1 MMNPVTRKWLY
12 GVACSI
18 TLLLGAYGL
27 MDDQLIAAWNLVAAA
42 VFGVATLNTNTTQ
55 SFGRHA
61 KEEEDHVL

>member
-27 MDDQLIAAWNLVAAA
+27 MDDQLIAAWNMVAAA
-42 VFGVATLNTNTTQ
+42 VFGVATLNTDTRQ
-55 SFGRHA
+55 PRHA
-61 KEEEDHVL
+61 KEEEEHHVL